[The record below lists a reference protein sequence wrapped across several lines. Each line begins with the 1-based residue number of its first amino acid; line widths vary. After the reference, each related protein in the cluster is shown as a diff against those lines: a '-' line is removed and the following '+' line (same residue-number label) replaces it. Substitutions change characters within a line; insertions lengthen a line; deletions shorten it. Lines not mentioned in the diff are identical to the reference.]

1 MMKKAQKT
9 WKKYRHSLYLLYLP
23 IFLLGF
29 YLLEKYEAPYY
40 TDIYCRFDNY
50 IPFCEIFVIPYL
62 LWFPF
67 VIGGVAF
74 FLILSFRVPSVKY
87 DFVRFAFFLI
97 VGLTICLAAYV
108 IWPSSLHL
116 RPAHYPRDN
125 VFTALCGIIQG
136 IDPPV
141 NVCPSMHVYTS
152 LTLLYCLWDSS
163 YLTPGKTPAH
173 EPMAERPEKRHW
185 RLWLRYGSLL
195 LTILIVLSTV
205 FIRQHSVV
213 DVIIA
218 LILSLLLYPLAGWFG
233 RRFGTV

>member
-1 MMKKAQKT
+1 MKTQKT

-40 TDIYCRFDNY
+40 TDIYCRFDSY

-67 VIGGVAF
+67 LIGGLAF
-74 FLILSFRVPSVKY
+74 FLILSFRVSSVKY
-87 DFVRFAFFLI
+87 DFVRLAFFLM
-97 VGLTICLAAYV
+97 VGLTICLATYV

-116 RPAHYPRDN
+116 RPLHYPRDN

-152 LTLLYCLWDSS
+152 LTLLYCLWGSS
-163 YLTPGKTPAH
+163 YLNSKKSSAKWNW
-173 EPMAERPEKRHW
+173 RP
-185 RLWLRYGSLL
+185 WLRYGSLI

-213 DVIIA
+213 DVVFA
-218 LILSLLLYPLAGWFG
+218 LILSLLLYPAAGWFG
-233 RRFGTV
+233 RRFGSSVS